1 MRRSLQHA
9 AKGEEDSRQRQQQ
22 RPRPGRRAWPKARG
36 SVVWLTCERG
46 GERRFRRWRSRVGI
60 GDGAT
65 EVGVKVV
72 KNVGN
77 GQVDRSDGGSR
88 IVPWKVGSKGDQAGE
103 EAFPLVKV
111 GVERVRWL

>member
-1 MRRSLQHA
+1 M
-9 AKGEEDSRQRQQQ
+9 
-22 RPRPGRRAWPKARG
+22 
-36 SVVWLTCERG
+36 
-46 GERRFRRWRSRVGI
+46 
-60 GDGAT
+60 
-65 EVGVKVV
+65 KVV

-111 GVERVRWL
+111 GVERVRWLVRGSVRGGPVGFCSPDGLWQ